1 MEDFETS
8 MKLYLDLQ
16 KSTGQIDHEA
26 EDLASSY
33 SAARAQNTWTSEAE
47 NGDSRVSQDGWE
59 GQFNNAYGLIALG
72 KLDEAE
78 SALQIAESML
88 CQREGLLIFR
98 NV

>member
-1 MEDFETS
+1 MEDFETA

-16 KSTGQIDHEA
+16 RSTGQIDHEA
-26 EDLASSY
+26 EDLASNY
-33 SAARAQNTWTSEAE
+33 FAARAQNTWTSEAE

-78 SALQIAESML
+78 SALQNAESML
-88 CQREGLLIFR
+88 CQRRGLLIFR